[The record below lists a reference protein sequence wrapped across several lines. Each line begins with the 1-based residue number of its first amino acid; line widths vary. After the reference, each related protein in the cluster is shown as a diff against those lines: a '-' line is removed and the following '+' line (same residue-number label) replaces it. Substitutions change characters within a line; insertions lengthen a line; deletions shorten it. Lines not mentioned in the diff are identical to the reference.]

1 MYGNGNHRRP
11 ACRVGSQ
18 PRVNTII
25 QNKGQKEKPS
35 SVLLRLSDPG
45 GIPSLSE
52 MQAVIFAHTKSLE
65 MSFGNY
71 EISSSGFRI
80 QFKKCWSFFFF
91 DIRHGLQVD
100 TTVSANKKILLALP
114 KYVSAGYKMCA

>member
-18 PRVNTII
+18 PRVNRII
-25 QNKGQKEKPS
+25 QNKGQREKPS

-45 GIPSLSE
+45 GIPSPSD

-65 MSFGNY
+65 MSFGDY
-71 EISSSGFRI
+71 EISPSGFGI
-80 QFKKCWSFFFF
+80 QFKNC
-91 DIRHGLQVD
+91 
-100 TTVSANKKILLALP
+100 
-114 KYVSAGYKMCA
+114 